1 MKNTKL
7 VEEAKLNP
15 ARIYH
20 RPHDVLRDRRL
31 DDAARLQILR
41 SWEASLRNGASL
53 AEAGVRREDVE
64 IARRE
69 VEERL
74 PGQVPEP
81 IPEPRL

>member
-31 DDAARLQILR
+31 KDPERLEILAAWESGLRTSGGSEAERIEEIAAARLEIEGRLR
-41 SWEASLRNGASL
+41 TA
-53 AEAGVRREDVE
+53 AE
-64 IARRE
+64 
-69 VEERL
+69 
-74 PGQVPEP
+74 
-81 IPEPRL
+81 